1 MWNDSPTKDQ
11 TIFFSL
17 SQDLLF
23 TFANIILYIVGGF
36 FHHSHRG
43 YAFIDI
49 HWGES
54 NKKSSGFIIYLNNE
68 KIEIE
73 FEFNENRIFNI
84 NVEMKNLTLCQR
96 LKEVELLCQLFG

>member
-1 MWNDSPTKDQ
+1 MLLLIYTEVKAIRNPQ
-11 TIFFSL
+11 AL
-17 SQDLLF
+17 SY
-23 TFANIILYIVGGF
+23 TSIM
-36 FHHSHRG
+36 
-43 YAFIDI
+43 
-49 HWGES
+49 
-54 NKKSSGFIIYLNNE
+54 K